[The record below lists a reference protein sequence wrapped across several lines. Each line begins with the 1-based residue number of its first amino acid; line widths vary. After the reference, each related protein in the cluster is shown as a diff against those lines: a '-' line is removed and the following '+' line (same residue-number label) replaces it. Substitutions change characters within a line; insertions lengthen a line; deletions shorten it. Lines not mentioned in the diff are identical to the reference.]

1 MKKISSKKAN
11 RGITLVALVITII
24 ILLILAGISISA
36 ITQKGIFEKARQAE
50 QKSKEAQE
58 LENLTLADYE
68 NKIEN
73 ISGTRE
79 TTKSQYINSVTVDIL
94 VDTNKIEIEISTDFK
109 DENKFLCYHYFVKN
123 VDNNQIVKA
132 DVSKDNKIKVEGLNS
147 NTNYDVY
154 VSAYDIEDN
163 CIKTNVKR
171 ITTLDKPV
179 IEITDIAKLYYY
191 NAAGDSMTIKP
202 NDLYKI
208 LFNGNTN
215 EGGKWVGILLNPV
228 YSDTSIK
235 FTVNAKIKLYAYGHY
250 YSDTYGSS
258 GADVIIQKYNEST
271 NTYEYYKTVPTK
283 ADGKRYELLDLEKGQ
298 YNMKPAGKYV
308 NFDEWEYELIK

>member
-1 MKKISSKKAN
+1 MKKTLNKKEN
-11 RGITLVALVITII
+11 SGITLVALVVTII
-24 ILLILAGISISA
+24 ILLILAGISIAA
-36 ITQKGIFEKARQAE
+36 ITNTGLFSKAKQAE

-68 NKIEN
+68 NEIEN
-73 ISGTRE
+73 ISSTRE
-79 TTKSQYINSVTVDIL
+79 IAKSQYINSLNFKVL
-94 VDTNKIEIEISTDFK
+94 VDMNKIEIEISKDMK
-109 DENKFLCYHYFVKN
+109 DETKFLCYHYFVKN
-123 VDNNQIVKA
+123 VDTNEIVNA
-132 DVSKDNKIKVEGLNS
+132 NVSQNNKIKVENLDK
-147 NTNYDVY
+147 NTKYDVY

-163 CIKTNVKR
+163 YIKANIQR
-171 ITTLDKPV
+171 ITTLDKLPLQ
-179 IEITDIAKLYYY
+179 ITDISKIYYY
-191 NAAGDSMTIKP
+191 NTDGKNMTIKP
-202 NDLYKI
+202 DDLYRI

-271 NTYEYYKTVPTK
+271 NTYENYKTVPTK
-283 ADGKRYELLDLEKGQ
+283 ADGKRYELLELEKGQ